1 MNLIELKN
9 QVNNKLSNFYFVRDD
24 LIKNYFKEVIKVY
37 NYLEILEE
45 YKPSK
50 SEKVLIPSRGNI
62 IFNSLHIDLAHAKH
76 EALAILD
83 YLEHKIRKDFSVS
96 IISGVQN
103 GVVTMLISKSRLYH
117 PLVLINFV
125 KSRNGVELKG
135 KFILNQEIQNIL
147 DNRAYK
153 YIFKPYLIS
162 LFPIQ
167 LNDKEVSKYG
177 NRIVKKIKHHLIHDI
192 SDNSH
197 SDKLKLSAKLNIPFS
212 ISYGAKDLEGLTL
225 NVYANN
231 TGEFSRIK
239 FNNLEKIINKEQVF
253 KQGKDFSNT
262 LYSCKARKCQVAIN
276 KLEGILIKPF
286 DQILM
291 DQKCN
296 ICNREAS
303 VRYISIK
310 VGDSE

>member
-9 QVNNKLSNFYFVRDD
+9 QVNNKLSNFYFIRDA

-45 YKPSK
+45 YKPSR
-50 SEKVLIPSRGNI
+50 SERVLITSRDNI
-62 IFNSLHIDLAHAKH
+62 IFKSLHIDLAHAKH

-83 YLEHKIRKDFSVS
+83 FLEHKIVKDFSIS
-96 IISGVQN
+96 LISGVRN
-103 GVVTMLISKSRLYH
+103 GDVIMLISKSRLYY
-117 PLVLINFV
+117 PLILIKFV
-125 KSRNGVELKG
+125 KSRKGVELKG

-147 DNRAYK
+147 DISSYRNL
-153 YIFKPYLIS
+153 FKPYLIS

-167 LNDKEVSKYG
+167 LNDKKVSKYG
-177 NRIVKKIKHHLIHDI
+177 NQIVKKIKHHLIHDI
-192 SDNSH
+192 SDINH
-197 SDKLKLSAKLNIPFS
+197 SDKLNLSAKLNIPFS
-212 ISYGAKDLEGLTL
+212 ISYGTKDLEDLTL

-239 FNNLEKIINKEQVF
+239 FNNLEKIISKVNVF
-253 KQGKDFSNT
+253 KQGKDLSNT
-262 LYSCKARKCQVAIN
+262 LYSCKDKKCEEAIN

-286 DQILM
+286 NQISI

-303 VRYISIK
+303 VKYISIK
-310 VGDSE
+310 VGDSA